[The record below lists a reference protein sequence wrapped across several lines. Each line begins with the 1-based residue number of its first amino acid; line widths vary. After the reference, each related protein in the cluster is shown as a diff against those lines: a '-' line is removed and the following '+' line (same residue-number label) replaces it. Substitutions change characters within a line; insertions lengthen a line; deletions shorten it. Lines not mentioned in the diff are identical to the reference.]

1 MTVPL
6 FFTILMVYSVVP
18 VVAAVGVVLLIDKV
32 WGYEPDAYER
42 AYGVNPS
49 QAPGWVSVPR
59 IGTRVRAQH
68 PQTCLNPEPTF
79 EVVEVQADTTGS
91 GFAVR
96 GENTCW
102 FGVSMILPADESGVD
117 SVDGRKRG

>member
-1 MTVPL
+1 MSRKT
-6 FFTILMVYSVVP
+6 
-18 VVAAVGVVLLIDKV
+18 D
-32 WGYEPDAYER
+32 
-42 AYGVNPS
+42 GVNPS

-102 FGVSMILPADESGVD
+102 FGVSMILPADESGVKAALPPVVEGD
-117 SVDGRKRG
+117 ERGRG